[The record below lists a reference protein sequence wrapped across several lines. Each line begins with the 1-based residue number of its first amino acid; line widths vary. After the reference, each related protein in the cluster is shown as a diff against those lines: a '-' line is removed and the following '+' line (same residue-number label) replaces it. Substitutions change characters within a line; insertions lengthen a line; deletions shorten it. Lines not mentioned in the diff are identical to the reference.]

1 MVMNPEY
8 RCKRCGN
15 PRLSWQVF
23 CGAACCAMYEAGDR
37 PLERDTVPE
46 LPTREALEEDEQ

>member
-1 MVMNPEY
+1 MVMNTEH

-15 PRLSWQVF
+15 SRLSWQVF
-23 CGAACCAMYEAGDR
+23 CGSACCVMYEAGDR

-46 LPTREALEEDEQ
+46 LPTKDVEEDEQ